1 MPKNLVEPNLTK
13 FEIFRTFLSLGLS
26 SFGGPIAHLGFFNRE
41 LVQRRKWLNPSLFS
55 ELIALCQFLP
65 GPSSS
70 QVGLSIG
77 FIRGGFSGALAA
89 WIGFTTPSA
98 IILIVF
104 GYLYINFSN
113 FIPFGAIHGLKI
125 FAVAIVANAIWTM
138 AFTFCKNLKCI
149 LITII
154 AASIILLS
162 PSPLIQFL
170 TIFFSGLLGAIIF
183 KVSEE
188 TTGYTQ
194 INAIK
199 IKFAFVLIIIFFT
212 ILFGLPILVSW
223 FGDPIITIVD
233 SFYRAGSLVF
243 GGGHVVLPLLQ
254 TEIVSSGTVSDD
266 SFLAGYGA
274 AQAMPGPLFAFAAY
288 LGVVSN
294 SFPNGLLGG
303 LIALLAIYLPSFL
316 LVLGI
321 LPFWYKIRNILIIKK
336 AIIGINAS
344 VVGILIAAFFSPVL
358 ENGILTLHDLII
370 ALIFFYLINFYK
382 IPIWALVSFCAIESW
397 IFYSVF

>member
-1 MPKNLVEPNLTK
+1 M
-13 FEIFRTFLSLGLS
+13 
-26 SFGGPIAHLGFFNRE
+26 
-41 LVQRRKWLNPSLFS
+41 
-55 ELIALCQFLP
+55 
-65 GPSSS
+65 
-70 QVGLSIG
+70 
-77 FIRGGFSGALAA
+77 
-89 WIGFTTPSA
+89 
-98 IILIVF
+98 
-104 GYLYINFSN
+104 
-113 FIPFGAIHGLKI
+113 
-125 FAVAIVANAIWTM
+125 
-138 AFTFCKNLKCI
+138 
-149 LITII
+149 
-154 AASIILLS
+154 
-162 PSPLIQFL
+162 
-170 TIFFSGLLGAIIF
+170 
-183 KVSEE
+183 
-188 TTGYTQ
+188 
-194 INAIK
+194 
-199 IKFAFVLIIIFFT
+199 
-212 ILFGLPILVSW
+212 SW

-397 IFYSVF
+397 IFYSIF

>member
-1 MPKNLVEPNLTK
+1 M
-13 FEIFRTFLSLGLS
+13 
-26 SFGGPIAHLGFFNRE
+26 
-41 LVQRRKWLNPSLFS
+41 
-55 ELIALCQFLP
+55 
-65 GPSSS
+65 
-70 QVGLSIG
+70 
-77 FIRGGFSGALAA
+77 
-89 WIGFTTPSA
+89 
-98 IILIVF
+98 
-104 GYLYINFSN
+104 
-113 FIPFGAIHGLKI
+113 
-125 FAVAIVANAIWTM
+125 
-138 AFTFCKNLKCI
+138 
-149 LITII
+149 
-154 AASIILLS
+154 S

-288 LGVVSN
+288 LGFVSN

-397 IFYSVF
+397 IFYSIF